1 MTIKLNLSKYQ
12 GYKEVDFGEPYG
24 ALKVRPLGSNESLEI
39 NKITR
44 LSVKAINELMALQ
57 AEIQKIDRSKIKD
70 DDKSVVEKIDRGNK
84 LLAEREKLVEKE
96 IEIYAGCFDDSKKA
110 MEMLGSLSSLA
121 IQDLFNDIFS
131 SRESRRK

>member
-24 ALKVRPLGSNESLEI
+24 VLKVRPLGSNESLEI

-44 LSVKAINELMALQ
+44 LSVKAINELMTLQ

-70 DDKSVVEKIDRGNK
+70 DVMCVVEKLVRGIN
-84 LLAEREKLVEKE
+84 LLALRVGLAENE
-96 IEIYAGCFDDSKKA
+96 IMIYAGCFDVSK
-110 MEMLGSLSSLA
+110 
-121 IQDLFNDIFS
+121 
-131 SRESRRK
+131 

>member
-84 LLAEREKLVEKE
+84 LLAEREKLAEKE

>member
-70 DDKSVVEKIDRGNK
+70 YDKSVVEKIDRGNK
-84 LLAEREKLVEKE
+84 LLVEREKLAEKE

>member
-84 LLAEREKLVEKE
+84 LLAEREKLAEKE

-131 SRESRRK
+131 IRESRRK

>member
-24 ALKVRPLGSNESLEI
+24 VLKVRPLGSNESLEI

-84 LLAEREKLVEKE
+84 LLAEREGLAEKE
-96 IEIYAGCFDDSKKA
+96 IKIYAGCFDDSKKA
-110 MEMLGSLSSLA
+110 IEMLGSLSSLA

-131 SRESRRK
+131 NRESRRK

>member
-1 MTIKLNLSKYQ
+1 
-12 GYKEVDFGEPYG
+12 
-24 ALKVRPLGSNESLEI
+24 
-39 NKITR
+39 
-44 LSVKAINELMALQ
+44 MALQ

-70 DDKSVVEKIDRGNK
+70 DDKSVVEKVDRGNK
-84 LLAEREKLVEKE
+84 LLAEREELAEKE
-96 IEIYAGCFDDSKKA
+96 IKIYASCFDDSKKA